1 MYPTRRSGDEQS
13 SSDWG
18 VGSARR
24 ASNGDISHAGLRQLQ
39 RILSPPLP
47 LSSSPTSS
55 SAAMAPTAAGA
66 ELEARPLLSIL
77 PSGASSSSSSSSSA
91 AAPPASTRYV
101 YGVSF
106 ACAIS
111 GLLFGYDIGIIDS
124 VLKMPAFMT
133 FFESGVLDAT
143 TGAVTE
149 TEAQATID
157 GDIVSS
163 FLIGC
168 VLGSALSSVMAD
180 SIGRRISI
188 LVGALVFALGGIAQA
203 IAADVVTLCVA
214 RGLSGVA
221 IGILSSITPIYIAEV
236 APPAL
241 RGRMVSVQQLM
252 ITIGILLASLVN
264 ALMFVVVD
272 GDPQWRGALGAQ
284 SVPALFLI
292 VALVFLPYSP
302 RWLMSR
308 GREREAAAVLVLLRG
323 AASDSQVVADEMSA
337 MRADVEAE
345 GLGPSGKGQ
354 GMPWSDLF
362 YDPMVRARLSVAVV
376 LQFFQQLTGIN
387 FILYFAADLFQ
398 RAGIER
404 TQAATTLVIANASLL
419 IIGTLPGLWLVEV
432 RGRRWLLL
440 WGAAAMCAC
449 HALVALFLS
458 LMTTAPAESVAPLSY
473 VAIAFIF
480 LFTLAFSA
488 AWGPVVWVVQ
498 SEVLPLRARAK
509 GGAVATMTNWLF
521 NALVG
526 KLCPLIVKAINQYIY
541 VIFALTCMCGGLY
554 VYFCVPETMGLA
566 LEEIDAL
573 FERRGV
579 RNTKVRTGG
588 KGGVEL
594 TVAHDEA
601 TEGLAPRSSKEAR

>member
-1 MYPTRRSGDEQS
+1 
-13 SSDWG
+13 
-18 VGSARR
+18 
-24 ASNGDISHAGLRQLQ
+24 
-39 RILSPPLP
+39 
-47 LSSSPTSS
+47 
-55 SAAMAPTAAGA
+55 MAPSAAGA

-77 PSGASSSSSSSSSA
+77 PSGSSSSSSSSTS
-91 AAPPASTRYV
+91 YV

-111 GLLFGYDIGIIDS
+111 GLLFGYDIGVIDS

-133 FFESGVLDAT
+133 FFESGVLDVT

-188 LVGALVFALGGIAQA
+188 LVGALVFALGGVAQA

-323 AASDSQVVADEMSA
+323 AASDSQVVAEEMSA

-345 GLGPSGKGQ
+345 GLGPSGKG
-354 GMPWSDLF
+354 GMPWSDLL

-419 IIGTLPGLWLVEV
+419 IIGTLPGLYFVEV

-440 WGAAAMCAC
+440 WGAAGMCTC

-458 LMTTAPAESVAPLSY
+458 LMTTAPAESVALLSY

-541 VIFALTCMCGGLY
+541 VIFALTCMLGGIY

-566 LEEIDAL
+566 LEDIDAL

-579 RNTKVRTGG
+579 RNTTKARTGG
-588 KGGVEL
+588 KGSVEL
-594 TVAHDEA
+594 TVSHDEA
-601 TEGLAPRSSKEAR
+601 AEGLAPRGTKA